1 MLAQV
6 GLYSCEG
13 LDLKFAFRRFDF
25 YFSFERCCIVSSR
38 GDHPLEIWA
47 TKAEKAVKRQ
57 RKDFFGFQ
65 RVRGT
70 HR

>member
-25 YFSFERCCIVSSR
+25 LLLFERLGSLHSLI
-38 GDHPLEIWA
+38 
-47 TKAEKAVKRQ
+47 
-57 RKDFFGFQ
+57 
-65 RVRGT
+65 
-70 HR
+70 